1 MNNKIFTTW
10 SVNYKSGGK
19 HKYPHKKQSCS
30 SNSWTADKTT
40 VKITFMSKG
49 QRSLNKFLPI
59 NRQGM
64 EERGWDELDVL
75 FVTGDAYID
84 HPAFGTPLLARLLE
98 SHGYRVGIIA
108 QPDWKNPETLQI
120 MGRPRLFAA
129 ISAGAMDSMVNHYTA
144 AKKIRRNDAYTP
156 GGIAGQRPNRAL
168 IAYTA
173 AVKGV
178 FKGVTTVIGGIEAS
192 LRRLAHYD
200 YWDDKVRRSVLVDS
214 KADLLIYGM
223 AETALVE
230 VARRLDAGEE
240 TTALI
245 DIKGTALLMK
255 SVPATAILLPS
266 YEEVSSDTDKYNEAF
281 RLTSQQ
287 ENPFSAK
294 VLAQKHENRYLI
306 VNPPA
311 LPLRENQLD
320 VLYALPFTRQPHP
333 VYEDKIPAYEQIR
346 HSVTSHRGCFGGCAF
361 CAITHHQGK
370 TIQSRSQQSILEE
383 ISRIVQQNDFHGT
396 ISDIGGPTANMY
408 GLGCSNPQ
416 AEKGCHKPSCLF
428 PDVCKNLI
436 TNDKK
441 ATDLLEA
448 IRRQPQVRHVFIAS
462 GIRYDLLPFQ
472 QRYFDDLLQHHIS
485 GLLKV
490 APEST
495 SDHVTNVMRKP
506 GAEIFTKFLKRFR
519 ERSQELGLHQ
529 AIVPY
534 LISSHPGS
542 TLDDMIDVALY
553 LKRHQLTVEQ
563 VQDFT
568 PTPGSLSTC
577 IYHTGKDPFSGKT
590 VYVPRSGKEKRL
602 QKALLLYHLPESRN
616 DILDALKSCH
626 RMDVSDE
633 LLGRNKN
640 QQQAQRRRND
650 RSGTVQTK
658 SRALSTRARPAS

>member
-1 MNNKIFTTW
+1 M
-10 SVNYKSGGK
+10 YKNQK
-19 HKYPHKKQSCS
+19 NS
-30 SNSWTADKTT
+30 S
-40 VKITFMSKG
+40 
-49 QRSLNKFLPI
+49 KFLPI
-59 NRQGM
+59 NRQNM

-108 QPDWKNPETLQI
+108 QPDWNNPEKLQI

-178 FKGVTTVIGGIEAS
+178 FKRVTTVIGGIEAS

-223 AETALVE
+223 AETALLE

-240 TTALI
+240 ATALI
-245 DIKGTALLMK
+245 DIKGTALLTK
-255 SVPATAILLPS
+255 SLPATAILLPS

-281 RLTSQQ
+281 KLASRQ

-294 VLAQKHENRYLI
+294 ALAQKHENRYLI

-311 LPLRENQLD
+311 WPLSEGQLD
-320 VLYALPFTRQPHP
+320 ALYALPFTRQPHP
-333 VYEDKIPAYEQIR
+333 VYKEKIPAYEQIR

-361 CAITHHQGK
+361 CAITNHQGK

-383 ISRIVQQNDFHGT
+383 INRITQQKDFYGT
-396 ISDIGGPTANMY
+396 ISDVGGPTANMY
-408 GLGCSNPQ
+408 GLGCGNPE
-416 AEKGCHKPSCLF
+416 AEKTCHRPSCLF
-428 PDVCKNLI
+428 PDICKNLA
-436 TNDKK
+436 TSDKK
-441 ATDLLEA
+441 STELLEA
-448 IRRQPQVRHVFIAS
+448 VRRQHLVRHLFIAS

-472 QRYFDDLLQHHIS
+472 QQYFDNLLQHHIS

-495 SDHVTNVMRKP
+495 SDHVTRIMRKP
-506 GAEIFTKFLKRFR
+506 GAEVFTKFLRQFR
-519 ERSQELGLHQ
+519 ERNQELGLQQ

-542 TLDDMIDVALY
+542 TVDDMIDVALY
-553 LKRHQLTVEQ
+553 LKRHQLIVEQ

-602 QKALLLYHLPESRN
+602 QKALLLYHLSESRN
-616 DILDALKSCH
+616 DILDALKICR

-633 LLGRNKN
+633 LLGRDKR
-640 QQQAQRRRND
+640 QQKAQRRQNN
-650 RSGTVQTK
+650 RSGTIQTK
-658 SRALSTRARPAS
+658 SRALSTRARPTS